1 MKTKMSCLRALCLM
15 CGATKCRSLKRL
27 SKIVLCGAKISW
39 VLFSFCDPS
48 YSPCASLG
56 LPLKGVLPSLNRVCL
71 HRPSSPWRPCAP
83 ASLSAAAYQSPS
95 YLLLCCFSG
104 NNCKTNAFQFLPTV
118 HRLLGLIILNLL
130 FTQTD
135 RAEVPVSR
143 KRQLPVSSTENQ
155 LAAIEAE
162 TSVIADRAVAS
173 VQIRCLS
180 KMTIAWIRAERS
192 LRIVGRI
199 LLPECLLE
207 WCNDKLYI
215 DAIKRSLKGDSLVDI
230 SRHYRIRR
238 KTDDLHLNPI
248 HVDTKK

>member
-1 MKTKMSCLRALCLM
+1 MF
-15 CGATKCRSLKRL
+15 
-27 SKIVLCGAKISW
+27 GAKISW

-83 ASLSAAAYQSPS
+83 ASWSAAAYQSPS
-95 YLLLCCFSG
+95 CLLLCCFSG

-155 LAAIEAE
+155 LTAIEAE
-162 TSVIADRAVAS
+162 TSVITDRAVTT

-180 KMTIAWIRAERS
+180 KMTVPWIRAERS

-207 WCNDKLYI
+207 WCDDKLYI

-248 HVDTKK
+248 HVDTKKYFVFLFQF